1 MRKRYAIA
9 LLPLLAAAGC
19 AAPGPGSGAEAAPS
33 GRDCFN
39 VQFVSGY
46 SSVDRDTIRLDA
58 GPRQRYDIDVQGPL
72 CDQID
77 WTQRI
82 ALESTPS
89 SWICVGRQAG
99 QGEIHFRDPAT
110 RQRTSCF
117 IQAVRRVAAEAE
129 RTN

>member
-1 MRKRYAIA
+1 MKP
-9 LLPLLAAAGC
+9 LLPTLALLAATGCVADAPNGPEAGV
-19 AAPGPGSGAEAAPS
+19 AARD

-46 SSVDRDTIRLDA
+46 SSVDRDTVRLDA
-58 GPRQRYDIDVQGPL
+58 GPRQRYDVDIQGPL

-89 SWICVGRQAG
+89 SWICVGSQAG
-99 QGEIHFRDPAT
+99 QGEVHFRDPAT
-110 RQRTSCF
+110 RRRTSCY
-117 IQAVRRVAAEAE
+117 IQEVRRVAEEPRA
-129 RTN
+129 R